1 MSVKFGDSN
10 IGATIGTPSL
20 NAEITKPSINVNF
33 NAPSLGASGG
43 NTILRELVNP
53 QFFIGV
59 VETLDAGEDVYCYL
73 TGTKDAPVLNFGI
86 PMGFP
91 GVDGKD
97 GKDGKDGV
105 DGKDGAD
112 GTDGVSP
119 AVTVGTITGGHSV
132 TITDADHPTGQ
143 TFNVMDGVDGQDG
156 QDGVG
161 VPSGGTTGQILKKK
175 SNTDYDTEWGN
186 ESGAVTSVDGKTG
199 AVSVLPTG
207 GDATSSVLCK
217 NSATDYDVR
226 WRTVNDW
233 IASGLCR
240 TKGTNQIKYA
250 EWSFWVAKN
259 PSYVLVTF
267 IYANSYAGA
276 LTLNING
283 TGACPIYINGEASSA
298 SNYTLP
304 AGSYIGYF
312 DGTNFYFRTDNMIP
326 ANIAGT
332 AKEETLSIT
341 LSSAN
346 WALVSGETDVYYQT
360 VTVTGG
366 TAKTKVKLQ
375 PNYSILN
382 QMLADGTLGLYIEN
396 DNATFKAIALKAAPT
411 VNLTIQASKNE
422 TL

>member
-10 IGATIGTPSL
+10 IGAEIGTPSL
-20 NAEITKPSINVNF
+20 NANITKPSINVNF

-97 GKDGKDGV
+97 GKDGV

-119 AVTVGTITGGHSV
+119 DVTVATITGGHSV

-156 QDGVG
+156 QDGQDGVG
-161 VPSGGTTGQILKKK
+161 VPASGTTGQLLAKK
-175 SNTDYDTEWGN
+175 SNTDYDTEWVNPPQGSVTDVKVN
-186 ESGAVTSVDGKTG
+186 GSSVVTSGVAEVTVPEPAPTSGATPSSDTQYGSVGTSTQYARKDHRHTSNFPTTG
-199 AVSVLPTG
+199 TPADLGT
-207 GDATSSVLCK
+207 AT
-217 NSATDYDVR
+217 N
-226 WRTVNDW
+226 
-233 IASGLCR
+233 
-240 TKGTNQIKYA
+240 GTA
-250 EWSFWVAKN
+250 A
-259 PSYVLVTF
+259 
-267 IYANSYAGA
+267 SYARSDHVH
-276 LTLNING
+276 N
-283 TGACPIYINGEASSA
+283 
-298 SNYTLP
+298 LP
-304 AGSYIGYF
+304 ESTF
-312 DGTNFYFRTDNMIP
+312 
-326 ANIAGT
+326 
-332 AKEETLSIT
+332 SIT
-341 LSSAN
+341 LASAN

-360 VTVTGG
+360 VTVSSG
-366 TAKTKVKLQ
+366 TAKTKVDLQ
-375 PNYSILN
+375 PDYSALQ
-382 QMLADGTLGLYIEN
+382 QMLTDGTIGLYIEN
-396 DNATFKAIALKAAPT
+396 DNATFKAIALGSAPT
-411 VNLTIQASKNE
+411 ANLTIQASRHE